1 MGAMLSRLARSYRDA
16 YAGLP
21 RAAWLLALAVFVNR
35 SGMMVLFF
43 MTLYLTRELGYTVP
57 EAGWVMSA
65 FGLGSLLGTYFGGRL
80 SDRLG
85 AYTIQKLSLS
95 ASGVLLILLSFPR
108 SLPAIAALM
117 FLAATASEALHPANA
132 TAYAQI
138 CPPELRPRGYALNR
152 LAANLGIS
160 IGPVAGGYL
169 ALWSYRSLFWV
180 DGLTGLAAAVIVFRV
195 FPTAGP
201 HGHGRPPVSD
211 AARSPWRDRAFL
223 FFLVQVF
230 GVALVFS
237 QFLSTFPLYLHEVYG
252 LPESSIGALVA
263 INTLLIVA
271 VEMLLIHRLRNHPE
285 ALLAAVGALFLCGG
299 FALMPLGRGFGYAAG
314 TVVVWTL
321 GEMLVSPTISTIAA
335 NRADPASQGRYQG
348 LFSLAFA
355 VAMTVGPGLGTR
367 VYSSLG
373 SDVLWFGVGA
383 MGVVIASGLAVV
395 HRLMSHPWPA
405 SRQAPS

>member
-1 MGAMLSRLARSYRDA
+1 MLSRLARYYRDA

-35 SGMMVLFF
+35 AGMMVLFF
-43 MTLYLTRELGYTVP
+43 MTLYLTRQLGYTVP
-57 EAGWVMSA
+57 QAGRVMSA

-95 ASGVLLILLSFPR
+95 ASGVLLIVLSFPR
-108 SLPAIAALM
+108 SLATIAGLM
-117 FLAATASEALHPANA
+117 FLTAAASEALHPANA

-180 DGLTGLAAAVIVFRV
+180 DGLTSLAAAALVFFVFR
-195 FPTAGP
+195 TAGP
-201 HGHGRPPVSD
+201 HGHGRPPYVGP
-211 AARSPWRDRAFL
+211 ARNPWRDRVFL
-223 FFLVQVF
+223 FFLIQVF

-237 QFLSTFPLYLHEVYG
+237 QFLSTFPLYLHEVYR
-252 LPESSIGALVA
+252 LPESRIGALVA
-263 INTLLIVA
+263 VNTLLIVA
-271 VEMLLIHRLRNHPE
+271 VEMLLIHRLRHHPE
-285 ALLAAVGALFLCGG
+285 ALVAAVGAVLLCAG
-299 FALMPLGRGFGYAAG
+299 FALMPLGRSFGYAAL

-321 GEMLVSPTISTIAA
+321 GEMLASPTISTIAA

-355 VAMTVGPGLGTR
+355 VAMTVGPSVGTR

-373 SDVLWFGVGA
+373 GDALWFGVGA
-383 MGVVIASGLAVV
+383 MGLAIGLGLVLV
-395 HRLMSHPWPA
+395 HRLMRPPA
-405 SRQAPS
+405 ASA